1 LIGTFLHWFP
11 FSHWVNGKLVLRGWE
26 WTNSNGELA
35 GIRVSG
41 TLQRIAICY
50 FFASIIVYYTKVR
63 TVAIIGAAML
73 LFYWILCIAMNPA
86 DPYSF
91 EGWFGK
97 AIDLHLFGSA
107 HVYHGDG
114 VAFENEGLVSTLPA
128 IVSVIF
134 GFIVG
139 DYIRRRG
146 KETNILKTDAN
157 SVHPIYQTLSVLF
170 TTAVGLLFIGYVWSL
185 FFPLK

>member
-1 LIGTFLHWFP
+1 
-11 FSHWVNGKLVLRGWE
+11 
-26 WTNSNGELA
+26 
-35 GIRVSG
+35 
-41 TLQRIAICY
+41 
-50 FFASIIVYYTKVR
+50 
-63 TVAIIGAAML
+63 M
-73 LFYWILCIAMNPA
+73 
-86 DPYSF
+86 
-91 EGWFGK
+91 
-97 AIDLHLFGSA
+97 
-107 HVYHGDG
+107 YHGDG